1 MAVVPF
7 FLFRTGGTATC
18 DVIDDLGNLVLD
30 DLGNQVQAPCN
41 TGTAGAVPFFL
52 FRTGSPAATVA
63 TAGGIPFFLFRAGSA
78 TASSTE
84 HFLGVYV
91 ANNALTVTVF

>member
-1 MAVVPF
+1 MAVVPV
-7 FLFRTGGTATC
+7 FLFRTGAVATC
-18 DVIDDLGNLVLD
+18 NVIDDLGNPVLD

-41 TGTAGAVPFFL
+41 VATAAAIPFFL
-52 FRTGSPAATVA
+52 FRTGSNATV
-63 TAGGIPFFLFRAGSA
+63 
-78 TASSTE
+78 SSTA